1 MQCIHSTTSQPDHL
15 LEILPPKEVGSEG
28 LQWQH
33 KDLCSLADL
42 SPSEITLILD
52 TATKF
57 SKNDQEIKDKPLLQ
71 GKTVAN
77 LFIEPSTRT
86 RISFELAAKRLGA
99 DVVTI
104 SATSSSIEK
113 GESLLDTARNIEAL
127 HTDIIVL
134 RHQSSGSARFLA
146 DRLKASVINAGD
158 GAHEHPTQ
166 GLLDLFTIRKKLG
179 RIEGLKVA
187 IVGDIL
193 FSRVARSNIQALTKL
208 GAEVILVGPA
218 TLVPETFSSL
228 GVKIAHSIDEIL
240 SEVDVINILRIQQ
253 ERQKRE
259 YFPGLKEYTS
269 LFGLTQKRAQQLRP
283 ECLIMH
289 PGPINRGVEIDSDVA
304 NSHRSV
310 ILEQVTNG
318 LAIRMAVLTLCAL

>member
-1 MQCIHSTTSQPDHL
+1 M
-15 LEILPPKEVGSEG
+15 LPPKEVGSEG
-28 LQWQH
+28 LHWQH

-42 SPSEITLILD
+42 SPSEIRLILD

-57 SKNDQEIKDKPLLQ
+57 SKSDQETKDKSLLE
-71 GKTVAN
+71 GKTVTN

-166 GLLDLFTIRKKLG
+166 GLLDLFTIHKKLG

-289 PGPINRGVEIDSDVA
+289 PGPINRGIEIDSDVA
-304 NSHRSV
+304 NSDGSV